1 MPQHT
6 ARLWQSERSLA
17 SALAAELARRRTESG
32 ARSGAGS
39 LAALPGSGD
48 RWLPSRCRVTTS
60 ALWPARYIIYCVF
73 LKYVLKCVLERP
85 TCPFC
90 PAAEVSAVKDYPIQ
104 TDQQLPLL
112 LVSLRKARAMSQ
124 AELAERLGVTQ
135 QTISQMERN
144 ASSVTVQRL
153 TKALSVLGAQLVLRD
168 LKGPP
173 SNSAAPETW

>member
-1 MPQHT
+1 M
-6 ARLWQSERSLA
+6 
-17 SALAAELARRRTESG
+17 
-32 ARSGAGS
+32 
-39 LAALPGSGD
+39 
-48 RWLPSRCRVTTS
+48 
-60 ALWPARYIIYCVF
+60 
-73 LKYVLKCVLERP
+73 
-85 TCPFC
+85 
-90 PAAEVSAVKDYPIQ
+90 KDYPIQ